1 MIARPLSKAPPFDK
15 LLPLA
20 PFGLSRQDVEML
32 TSKQHPN
39 QGDLERA
46 LVQLAREGQLR
57 GINKKPARY
66 SATTIQWFVDCE
78 RKFYWPTVAGLED
91 PPSPAQEFGTKLHAL
106 QEKYLLTGELPPR
119 HTPEGILASIGL
131 LLLPKPGTPG
141 LYVEQPFEAQF
152 DGIPVTIT
160 GTKDFGV
167 DPQDTN
173 AVGFLL
179 GDHKTAR
186 SKRYPK
192 TKEWLRGN
200 VQANLYAYTKWA
212 ELYARGFTNLKI
224 VDKQWVYYYKEEREA
239 EKVRAVDSLEHV
251 AQQFDDVIKPAVI
264 KMATM
269 AAEAPRI
276 SDVPLPED
284 RTVCDSYGGCP
295 HRARCFGFGVKS
307 EGMGVMAGRFS
318 RNAIEEKAHANVK
331 DLTGQV
337 IGRLTVVKRS
347 DPPTDAGRHALWD
360 VSCSCGN
367 TKTVSSNA
375 LAQGTQSCGCIQ
387 REQLAARNEKH
398 GLSHVEEYQI
408 WKGMHARCSNEQRD
422 GFHNYG
428 GRGTQV
434 CDRWSDFAAFYE
446 DMGARPSK
454 QHSIDRINN
463 EGHYEPAN
471 CRWATA
477 KEQANNR
484 RPRVDN
490 QENAMGV
497 MAGRFSQQAIQQR
510 AQQIAQP
517 ATTPAVPVTGA
528 GPAINPPP
536 APKAAPK
543 VVTKPATPPPPPPP
557 AEEERFVDEAGLPC
571 DAQGNPLVNA
581 DGERCDWDGNPIE
594 EQQAP
599 PQEVAQEAAQEAS
612 AQKPKRQRKPKAETA
627 APTAPAQEETREAR
641 MPTGSR
647 TAPGYNPKHD
657 FWLFVGAR
665 PAKGFDA
672 PTAYVEEILGA
683 AQAKAAASIGSD
695 HYRAGSNNYGVLE
708 AAFATWLEENA
719 LAGAVIVDPSSIVAR
734 DVIGLL
740 RAHAAVVVERFQ

>member
-1 MIARPLSKAPPFDK
+1 MIAGPVFTTA
-15 LLPLA
+15 A
-20 PFGLSRQDVEML
+20 TAAIFGLSKEDVELL
-32 TSKQHPN
+32 TGRKHPH
-39 QGDLERA
+39 QTELERA
-46 LVQLAREGQLR
+46 LVALAREGQLF
-57 GINKKPARY
+57 GVNKKPARY
-66 SATTIQWFVDCE
+66 SATTIQWFVDCQ

-91 PPSPAQEFGTKLHAL
+91 PPSPAQAFGTALHAL

-131 LLLPKPGTPG
+131 PLLPKPGTPG
-141 LYVEQPFEAQF
+141 LYVEEPFEAQF
-152 DGIPVTIT
+152 DGIPVVIT
-160 GTKDFGV
+160 GTRDFGV
-167 DPQDTN
+167 DPQDVG
-173 AVGFLL
+173 APGFLL

-200 VQANLYAYTKWA
+200 IQSNLYAYTKWA
-212 ELYARGFTNLKI
+212 ELYARGFTSLKL
-224 VDKQWVYYYKEEREA
+224 VDKQWAYYYKEEREA

-284 RTVCDSYGGCP
+284 RSVCDSYGGCP
-295 HRARCFGFGVKS
+295 HRARCFGFG
-307 EGMGVMAGRFS
+307 
-318 RNAIEEKAHANVK
+318 
-331 DLTGQV
+331 
-337 IGRLTVVKRS
+337 
-347 DPPTDAGRHALWD
+347 
-360 VSCSCGN
+360 
-367 TKTVSSNA
+367 
-375 LAQGTQSCGCIQ
+375 
-387 REQLAARNEKH
+387 
-398 GLSHVEEYQI
+398 
-408 WKGMHARCSNEQRD
+408 
-422 GFHNYG
+422 
-428 GRGTQV
+428 
-434 CDRWSDFAAFYE
+434 
-446 DMGARPSK
+446 
-454 QHSIDRINN
+454 
-463 EGHYEPAN
+463 
-471 CRWATA
+471 
-477 KEQANNR
+477 NR
-484 RPRVDN
+484 
-490 QENAMGV
+490 ENAMGV
-497 MAGRFSQQAIQQR
+497 MAGRFTQQAIQQK

-517 ATTPAVPVTGA
+517 AAQAAPAQGA

-536 APKAAPK
+536 APRTAPK
-543 VVTKPATPPPPPPP
+543 VVAKPAAPPPPPPP

-594 EQQAP
+594 VEGAT
-599 PQEVAQEAAQEAS
+599 EVPAAQEAT
-612 AQKPKRQRKPKAETA
+612 APIEAPAEKPKRTRKPKAETTA
-627 APTAPAQEETREAR
+627 AAPAQEETREAR

>member
-1 MIARPLSKAPPFDK
+1 MIARK
-15 LLPLA
+15 LPVLQPIAERLPLA
-20 PFGLSRQDVEML
+20 PNGLSVADIEAL
-32 TSKQHPN
+32 TGRKHPKQIE
-39 QGDLERA
+39 LERA
-46 LVQLAREGQLR
+46 LVNLAREGQLA
-57 GINKKPARY
+57 GINLKPARY

-78 RKFYWPTVAGLED
+78 RKFFWPSLAGLED
-91 PPSPAQEFGTKLHAL
+91 PPSPQQEFGTKLHSL

-131 LLLPKPGTPG
+131 PLLPKPGTPG
-141 LYVEQPFEAQF
+141 LYVEEPFEATF

-167 DPQDTN
+167 DPQDVS

-212 ELYARGFTNLKI
+212 QLYAQGFTKLNI

-251 AQQFDDVIKPAVI
+251 AQQFDGVIKPAVI
-264 KMATM
+264 KMARLVR
-269 AAEAPRI
+269 EAPRL

-295 HRARCFGFGVKS
+295 HRARCFGFGNRENV
-307 EGMGVMAGRFS
+307 MGV
-318 RNAIEEKAHANVK
+318 V
-331 DLTGQV
+331 
-337 IGRLTVVKRS
+337 
-347 DPPTDAGRHALWD
+347 
-360 VSCSCGN
+360 
-367 TKTVSSNA
+367 
-375 LAQGTQSCGCIQ
+375 
-387 REQLAARNEKH
+387 
-398 GLSHVEEYQI
+398 
-408 WKGMHARCSNEQRD
+408 
-422 GFHNYG
+422 
-428 GRGTQV
+428 
-434 CDRWSDFAAFYE
+434 
-446 DMGARPSK
+446 
-454 QHSIDRINN
+454 
-463 EGHYEPAN
+463 
-471 CRWATA
+471 
-477 KEQANNR
+477 
-484 RPRVDN
+484 
-490 QENAMGV
+490 
-497 MAGRFSQQAIQQR
+497 AGRFSQQAIQQK

-517 ATTPAVPVTGA
+517 AAQTVPATGA

-571 DAQGNPLVNA
+571 DAQGNPLFNA
-581 DGERCDWDGNPIE
+581 DGERCDWDGNALEVEGATDVPPQQEATAPIE
-594 EQQAP
+594 AP
-599 PQEVAQEAAQEAS
+599 ATE
-612 AQKPKRQRKPKAETA
+612 KPKRTRKPKAETTA
-627 APTAPAQEETREAR
+627 TAPAAPAQDETSDAR
-641 MPTGSR
+641 LPKGSR

-657 FWLFVGAR
+657 FWLFVGSR

-672 PTAYVEEILGA
+672 PTAYVEEILGV
-683 AQAKAAASIGSD
+683 AQAKAAAAIGSD

-719 LAGAVIVDPSSIVAR
+719 LAGAVILDPASIVSR

-740 RAHAAVVVERFQ
+740 RAHATVVIERFQ